1 MNNGLDSQILV
12 NVESIRFSSP
22 DLAYVLS
29 SDGACLQFMLATVRD
44 RMAAVLHREA
54 GVLSAADLESLGR
67 DIELLLPSSFLR
79 YIIDVG
85 YAGYSY
91 YSVHDFAQ
99 QMRLYGRC
107 YATHV
112 GYELLPTKGGSF
124 TTDSVRMYYELDS
137 ILASTKAT
145 LFPSSLYFH
154 SLH

>member
-12 NVESIRFSSP
+12 NVESMQFSSP
-22 DLAYVLS
+22 DLAYALS

-44 RMAAVLHREA
+44 RMEAVLHREA
-54 GVLSAADLESLGR
+54 GVLSSADLASLGR
-67 DIELLLPSSFLR
+67 DLELLLPSSFLR

-91 YSVHDFAQ
+91 YSVHDFAK

-112 GYELLPTKGGSF
+112 GCK
-124 TTDSVRMYYELDS
+124 VRMYYELDS

-145 LFPSSLYFH
+145 LFPSSLYVH